1 MHLISELFATV
12 LTSPGNSILQ
22 NTAEHVLRPFVIRCM
37 RVVPVQI
44 IPSCIG
50 GQLSEFQ
57 PANLFTII

>member
-22 NTAEHVLRPFVIRCM
+22 NTAEHVLTPFVIRCM

-44 IPSCIG
+44 IPLG
-50 GQLSEFQ
+50 AQLSDHLG
-57 PANLFTII
+57 NT